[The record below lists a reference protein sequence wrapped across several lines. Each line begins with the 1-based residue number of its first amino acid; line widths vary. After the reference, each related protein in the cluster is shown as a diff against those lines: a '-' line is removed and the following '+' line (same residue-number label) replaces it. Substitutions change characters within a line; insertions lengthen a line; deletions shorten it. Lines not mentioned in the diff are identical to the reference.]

1 MLKRLY
7 LFKMPATRSS
17 TRSASSPVKRKLES
31 TEPVNSPK
39 KFKPSSKP
47 VQTATSEPEFV
58 PVDAV
63 LTFSFE
69 DAKKHLINADHRFE
83 DVFKRLECK
92 PFQQLE
98 QGPSFSVRLSRLTDY
113 RLVTSFCTARSIKHK
128 FIRLY
133 DESIPEKHSDY
144 QPSDSAAF
152 FPTPQ
157 QVAETDIATLRT
169 AGLSARK
176 AEYSQSFR
184 FFSLEVNSIGC
195 NLVTDLAARFADG
208 RLSTTKLIESNDDEL
223 AEMLIEVRGI
233 GRWTGITNLFPFGK
247 IDSGRFLVDM
257 FALFSLRRP
266 DILPVGDLGVQ
277 RGLVRWFLSQHA
289 PAYSFSASPA
299 KDKVASPTKKKA
311 KKNEEDDDALP
322 VFGQSSEAAEESPQ
336 TPPPAEDGSAMIPL
350 PPTFTPS
357 IKRTLAKAAQDDGV
371 QPLPEGLTVAELKSR
386 LDGKKKIKGAFL
398 SPTHMEQLTAS
409 WRPYRSLGV
418 YYMWALADA

>member
-1 MLKRLY
+1 MLRRIS

-17 TRSASSPVKRKLES
+17 TSSPVKRKLES
-31 TEPVNSPK
+31 TEPAKSPK

-47 VQTATSEPEFV
+47 VQTATGAPSEPEFV
-58 PVDAV
+58 PADAV

-69 DAKKHLINADHRFE
+69 DAKKHLINADHRFD

-98 QGPSFSVRLSRLTDY
+98 QVHPFRALASSILGQQISVM
-113 RLVTSFCTARSIKHK
+113 AAKSIKHK

-176 AEYSQSFR
+176 AEY
-184 FFSLEVNSIGC
+184 I
-195 NLVTDLAARFADG
+195 TDLAARFADG
-208 RLSTTKLIESNDDEL
+208 RLSTTKLIESDDDEL

-233 GRWTGITNLFPFGK
+233 GRWT
-247 IDSGRFLVDM
+247 VDM
-257 FALFSLRRP
+257 FALFSLRRS

-277 RGLVRWFLSQHA
+277 RGLVRWVLSQHV

-299 KDKVASPTKKKA
+299 KDKAVSPTKKKA
-311 KKNEEDDDALP
+311 KKSKEDDDALP
-322 VFGQSSEAAEESPQ
+322 VFEQSSEATEETPR

-418 YYMWALADA
+418 YYMWALADV